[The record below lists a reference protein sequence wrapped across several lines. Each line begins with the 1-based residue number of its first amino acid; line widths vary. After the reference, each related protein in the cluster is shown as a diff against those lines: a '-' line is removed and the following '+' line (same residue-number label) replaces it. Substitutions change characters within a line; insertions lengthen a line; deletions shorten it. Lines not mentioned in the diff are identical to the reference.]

1 MRVTRFAALGF
12 LALGAIQPLAAQQDY
27 SDPFTP
33 TTSMGAGANPAEGW
47 VLGQA
52 FEATGST
59 LDAFGFYAASHWTG
73 DATFQAML
81 YGMSGNA
88 VVGTAL
94 FSSAPMAYGS
104 ITTGWFD
111 FFIAGGI
118 SLTPGQV
125 YMAILAPASVA
136 TGWAI
141 MDVGTHLGD
150 AYPGVAGAGMW
161 LTGPLSDAKLQGG
174 VWNQYGAD
182 LALRVDY
189 ADETFTQQLIED
201 LPTTTTPEPASMALV
216 ATGLIG
222 LALAGRKR
230 RKQQS

>member
-1 MRVTRFAALGF
+1 MRITRFAVLGL
-12 LALGAIQPLAAQQDY
+12 LAIGAIQPLAAQQDY
-27 SDPFTP
+27 SDPSTP
-33 TTSMGAGANPAEGW
+33 PSSMGAGANPAEGW

-73 DATFQAML
+73 NATFQAML

-111 FFIAGGI
+111 FFTGGV

-161 LTGPLSDAKLQGG
+161 ATGPVTDAALQGG
-174 VWNQYGAD
+174 AWNQYAAD
-182 LALRVDY
+182 FALRVDY
-189 ADETFTQQLIED
+189 ADETFTQQLVEE

-216 ATGLIG
+216 ATGLVG
-222 LALAGRKR
+222 LALANRKR
-230 RKQQS
+230 RKPQG

>member
-1 MRVTRFAALGF
+1 MRATQFAVLG
-12 LALGAIQPLAAQQDY
+12 LLGLGITQPLAAQQDY
-27 SDPFTP
+27 DSPETP
-33 TTSMGAGANPAEGW
+33 VTSMGAAAFPDAGW
-47 VLGQA
+47 MLGQA
-52 FEATGST
+52 FEATGSS
-59 LDAFGFYAASHWTG
+59 LDAFGFYAASHWSG

-88 VVGTAL
+88 VVGSAL
-94 FSSAPMAYGS
+94 FSSGPMAYSS

-111 FFIAGGI
+111 FFTGGVG
-118 SLTPGQV
+118 LTPGQI

-136 TGWAI
+136 SGLAV
-141 MDVGTHLGD
+141 MDVGTYLAD

-161 LTGPLSDAKLQGG
+161 ITGPVSDATLQGG
-174 VWNQYGAD
+174 VWNQYAAD
-182 LALRVDY
+182 FALRVDY
-189 ADETFTQQLIED
+189 ADETFTQQLVQD
-201 LPTTTTPEPASMALV
+201 PPTTTTPEPASMALV

>member
-1 MRVTRFAALGF
+1 MRVTRFAVLGF
-12 LALGAIQPLAAQQDY
+12 LAIGAIQPLAAQQDY
-27 SDPFTP
+27 SSSYTP
-33 TTSMGAGANPAEGW
+33 STSMGAGANTGGGW

-59 LDAFGFYAASHWTG
+59 LDAFGFYAASHWSG
-73 DATFQAML
+73 DATFQVFL

-111 FFIAGGI
+111 FFTGGVG
-118 SLTPGQV
+118 LTPGQI

-136 TGWAI
+136 SGWAI
-141 MDVGTHLGD
+141 MDVGTHLAD

-161 LTGPLSDAKLQGG
+161 ATGPLSDASLQGG
-174 VWNQYGAD
+174 AWNQYAVD
-182 LALRVDY
+182 FALRADY
-189 ADETFTQQLIED
+189 ADEAFIQQLAQD

-216 ATGLIG
+216 ATGLLG

-230 RKQQS
+230 RKQS